1 MAIEVKMA
9 PDLDEIKRKGNVFE
23 CDFNDMHIKW
33 VVALDC
39 SDLDEHGE
47 RILKDWLQTTIG
59 LSSKMWQVPWVLNKQ
74 LSFPSTVYVN
84 GKEVEWPKE

>member
-1 MAIEVKMA
+1 MA